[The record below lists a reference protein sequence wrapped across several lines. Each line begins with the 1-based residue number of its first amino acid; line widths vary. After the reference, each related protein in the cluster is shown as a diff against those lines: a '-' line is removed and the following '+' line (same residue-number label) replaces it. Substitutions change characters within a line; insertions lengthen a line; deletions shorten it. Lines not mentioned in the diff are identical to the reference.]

1 MKIYKINTSSSRIT
15 LSEFVEETKYVYS
28 PDDVTRGFDNWDWKL
43 LRAWDLGYQAIEA
56 VGQRNIALH
65 KVQAERLSTSLPPP
79 TDTPSKLANA
89 ITS

>member
-1 MKIYKINTSSSRIT
+1 MQIYKINTSSSRIT
-15 LSEFVEETKYVYS
+15 LREFVEETKYVHS

-65 KVQAERLSTSLPPP
+65 KVQADGFATLNTLSTDALS
-79 TDTPSKLANA
+79 
-89 ITS
+89 

>member
-28 PDDVTRGFDNWDWKL
+28 PDNVTRGFDNWDWKL
-43 LRAWDLGYQAIEA
+43 LRAWDLGYQSIEA

-65 KVQAERLSTSLPPP
+65 KVQADGFATLNTLSTDALS
-79 TDTPSKLANA
+79 
-89 ITS
+89 